1 MLGRFRSPSR
11 HPRPSQRQ
19 SHSENFLPSAL
30 QPRRNRLP
38 ERFCCS
44 PGRRPVVPAPQLCGE
59 DARPRRPGL
68 AFPRPR
74 GVTLPGTWTP
84 TSAARA
90 PTCRGPP
97 ARGAGGPAKRREL
110 AGRSAFA
117 PAQVARRKLFQRPR
131 PPEPGSVSP
140 EATAF
145 AAADALGPRAPG
157 SAATAGAASG
167 RPSGASSCPARA
179 PAQLS
184 RPSSAPGGSQ
194 RAPFARAA
202 RPAPRAC
209 PRLPA
214 PRRRAGGGLTGGCVP
229 LPAALVR
236 ARRRPVFSPPTE
248 KSGKREG
255 RW

>member
-1 MLGRFRSPSR
+1 MLLPGAPPCGPRSPV
-11 HPRPSQRQ
+11 
-19 SHSENFLPSAL
+19 
-30 QPRRNRLP
+30 
-38 ERFCCS
+38 
-44 PGRRPVVPAPQLCGE
+44 GGG

-74 GVTLPGTWTP
+74 GVTVPGTWTP

-97 ARGAGGPAKRREL
+97 ARGAEGPAKRREL

-117 PAQVARRKLFQRPR
+117 PAQVSQRKLFQRPR

-140 EATAF
+140 EAT

-179 PAQLS
+179 PARLS
-184 RPSSAPGGSQ
+184 QPSSAPGGSQ
-194 RAPFARAA
+194 RAPSARAA
-202 RPAPRAC
+202 RPVPRAC

-229 LPAALVR
+229 LPAAPVR

-248 KSGKREG
+248 KRGKRAG
-255 RW
+255 R